1 MGCGLIQPR
10 SRCLAGS
17 TSTCWAVSWA
27 LGSQLINLFLYQPCL
42 SVSATLISMTVA
54 SALACLEQPQQETSC
69 LGLKYLAEMILRVES
84 KIATVAC
91 KALCGLLPPS
101 GSHLF
106 NPLDFFHLL
115 LSHSCLQHNHCL
127 HTSDVLLPQDLCTQC
142 YLSSATFT

>member
-1 MGCGLIQPR
+1 MCFEKWP
-10 SRCLAGS
+10 AAD
-17 TSTCWAVSWA
+17 TH
-27 LGSQLINLFLYQPCL
+27 QPCL

-127 HTSDVLLPQDLCTQC
+127 HTSDVLLPQDLCSHPVLFAWD
-142 YLSSATFT
+142 LSLSLSLPWSLNTKNSPFHTEI